1 MRNRKNQ
8 PALKFGN
15 DYAEYREVRAS
26 HMLRPGRVV
35 AEVGDGTLK
44 MTTKRLEPGSWIVSD
59 TPGLAIGGS
68 KTAQTPVAV
77 MGRVLAV
84 PFELRSMCTVGT
96 PVCSGPNGTVSMMD
110 RNEVM
115 QYPEA
120 VIGTIAEIPSY
131 EYWGPD
137 NIPVERRIWIRI
149 R

>member
-1 MRNRKNQ
+1 MRNRKHMHSQ
-8 PALKFGN
+8 KFGN
-15 DYAEYREVRAS
+15 DYAEYREVRSA

-44 MTTKRLEPGSWIVSD
+44 MTTKRLEPGCWIISD
-59 TPGLAIGGS
+59 THGISIGES
-68 KTAQTPVAV
+68 KTAHTPVAV
-77 MGRVLAV
+77 MGRVLAI
-84 PFELRSMCTVGT
+84 PFELRSTCKVGT
-96 PVCSGPNGTVSMMD
+96 AVGSGPNGTVSMMD

-120 VIGTIAEIPSY
+120 VIGTISEIPDY

-137 NIPVERRIWIRI
+137 NIPVNKRIWIRI